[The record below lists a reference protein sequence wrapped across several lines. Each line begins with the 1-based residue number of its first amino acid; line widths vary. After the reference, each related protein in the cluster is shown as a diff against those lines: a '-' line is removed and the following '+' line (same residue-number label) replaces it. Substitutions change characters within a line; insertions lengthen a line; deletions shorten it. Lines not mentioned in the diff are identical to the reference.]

1 MHDGL
6 AVIEPAVATGPAED
20 GGGGTAAGTPDTGPA
35 PDLLPPQLLQAA
47 ISGDPAAVALLL
59 SRIQPQVERFCRA
72 RLGRRETTLGSA
84 DDVAQ
89 DVCMAVLAVLP
100 DYRLSGM
107 SFRAFVFGIA
117 RHKIADAFRAMARN
131 RCDAVEE
138 LPERIGREED
148 PEQVVLD
155 AERND
160 RLTDLLGILGKRQ
173 VEILTLRIAVGLTA
187 EETADALGSTP
198 GAVRVAQHRALQRLR
213 RELEDR
219 AARRGAAPAPASAP
233 TVASPPAPRPRP
245 ARPAAAAPVPVVPV
259 PARPAAAV
267 PAVIPVP
274 RRPETEQ
281 SGDSVGLP
289 VAV

>member
-1 MHDGL
+1 MVDGS
-6 AVIEPAVATGPAED
+6 AVPDPLGAVDPGVGAPGAAAQVLSPAGA
-20 GGGGTAAGTPDTGPA
+20 
-35 PDLLPPQLLQAA
+35 DLLGPELLQAA
-47 ISGDPAAVALLL
+47 VAGEPRAVALLL
-59 SRIQPQVERFCRA
+59 ARVQPQVERFCRA
-72 RLGRRETTLGSA
+72 RLGRRETTIGSA

-138 LPERIGREED
+138 VPERAGREED
-148 PEQVVLD
+148 PAQVVLD
-155 AERND
+155 VERNE
-160 RLTDLLGILGKRQ
+160 RLTDLMSILGPRQ
-173 VEILTLRIAVGLTA
+173 AEIITLRIAVGLTA

-213 RELEDR
+213 RELGERATRR
-219 AARRGAAPAPASAP
+219 AARPEDEAPGRGSRARVAAPAPQRHSTTPAARPGAPAS
-233 TVASPPAPRPRP
+233 SRP
-245 ARPAAAAPVPVVPV
+245 ADDDGAG
-259 PARPAAAV
+259 
-267 PAVIPVP
+267 
-274 RRPETEQ
+274 E
-281 SGDSVGLP
+281 LP

>member
-1 MHDGL
+1 ML
-6 AVIEPAVATGPAED
+6 QVRTAVET
-20 GGGGTAAGTPDTGPA
+20 AGTTPEPVTGAGTDHAPT
-35 PDLLPPQLLQAA
+35 PDLLPPELLVRAVA
-47 ISGDPAAVALLL
+47 GEPYAVALLL
-59 SRIQPQVERFCRA
+59 AKVQPQVERFCRA

-117 RHKIADAFRAMARN
+117 RHKIADAFRAMSRN

-138 LPERIGREED
+138 LPERVSRDDD
-148 PEQVVLD
+148 PVQVVLD
-155 AERND
+155 AERSD
-160 RLTDLLGILGKRQ
+160 RLSDLLGVLGPRQ

-187 EETADALGSTP
+187 EETAAALDSTP

-213 RELEDR
+213 RELDER
-219 AARRGAAPAPASAP
+219 AARRAGTDGAPARVPAARRPRTPAPVAAPVEVEVPAPVEAPAVP
-233 TVASPPAPRPRP
+233 VAVPAPRPP
-245 ARPAAAAPVPVVPV
+245 Q
-259 PARPAAAV
+259 
-267 PAVIPVP
+267 
-274 RRPETEQ
+274 EL
-281 SGDSVGLP
+281 DLP

>member
-1 MHDGL
+1 MMIDGS
-6 AVIEPAVATGPAED
+6 AVLDPLVPADVGNPAEQQ
-20 GGGGTAAGTPDTGPA
+20 ARRASPAGA
-35 PDLLPPQLLQAA
+35 DLLPPELLRAA
-47 ISGDPAAVALLL
+47 VAGDQRAVALLL
-59 SRIQPQVERFCRA
+59 ARVQPQVERFCRA

-89 DVCMAVLAVLP
+89 DVCMAVLSVLP

-138 LPERIGREED
+138 IPERFARDDD
-148 PEQVVLD
+148 PEQVVID
-155 AERND
+155 AERNE
-160 RLTDLLGILGKRQ
+160 RLADLLGILGPRQ
-173 VEILTLRIAVGLTA
+173 IEILTLRIAVGLSA

-213 RELEDR
+213 RDLDERAERR
-219 AARRGAAPAPASAP
+219 AARLRDQP
-233 TVASPPAPRPRP
+233 
-245 ARPAAAAPVPVVPV
+245 PV
-259 PARPAAAV
+259 PARPGGAAGPAPRRYRPAATARTVATV
-267 PAVIPVP
+267 PAP
-274 RRPETEQ
+274 RGAGSTE
-281 SGDSVGLP
+281 GLP

>member
-6 AVIEPAVATGPAED
+6 VVIDPPAPDDAGDLAPVDVAEPRSG
-20 GGGGTAAGTPDTGPA
+20 
-35 PDLLPPQLLQAA
+35 PDLLPPDLLRAA
-47 ISGDPAAVALLL
+47 VAGDPAAVALLL
-59 SRIQPQVERFCRA
+59 SRVQPQVERFCRA

-100 DYRLSGM
+100 EYRLSGM

-117 RHKIADAFRAMARN
+117 RHKVADAFRAMARN

-138 LPERIGREED
+138 TPERISRESD
-148 PEQVVLD
+148 PEQIVLD

-160 RLTDLLGILGKRQ
+160 RLTDLLSTLGPRQ

-187 EETADALGSTP
+187 EETADTLGSTP

-213 RELEDR
+213 RELDAR
-219 AARRGAAPAPASAP
+219 AARRAAAREPAGGRAGAPPRTRPAPG
-233 TVASPPAPRPRP
+233 
-245 ARPAAAAPVPVVPV
+245 PAAVIPSPRCPVVV
-259 PARPAAAV
+259 DGGRVAAAV
-267 PAVIPVP
+267 
-274 RRPETEQ
+274 
-281 SGDSVGLP
+281 
-289 VAV
+289 